1 LDYGTSCSKHK
12 DSRKQGKNKLLALRR
27 RFSEAPLTVSDS
39 VKLQLSIATSVKA
52 FHFCSIFQPMSDFL
66 KHECGIAMIRL
77 LKPLAY
83 YQEKYG
89 TPLYGFNQLFLLM
102 EKQHNRGQ
110 DGAGIGCVKL
120 NVPPGQ
126 AYIARKRS
134 IEVNPLSCIFQ
145 NLLRDYQNKID
156 EGTIHPEFPDTV
168 KQEFDFGGEVLLGH
182 LRYGTSGVYSID
194 NCHPFVRQSNW
205 PTKNLMLA
213 GNFTITNEKAIND
226 NLINRGQHPIFGTD
240 TQAVLEEIGFH
251 LDEAHDEIYHEMRDE
266 GIKGIEI
273 PKIISQKLDPL
284 KVLEA
289 AAAGWDGGYAIAGLI
304 GNGDSFVMRDPR
316 GIRPCFYFQNEEV
329 VAFASERVAL
339 MTIFDQSIEAVKEL
353 EPGTAVVIKNDG
365 KLYSGRFAKER
376 LVTPCAFE
384 RIYFSRGNDANIY
397 RERKDLGGALVEQV
411 IQSIGNDF
419 AKSVFSFVPNTAE
432 TAYYGLLDA
441 LRTHRRME
449 VKTSL
454 LKASAEG
461 TLDEAL
467 IDQLIMDNWPR
478 GEKIAHKDIKL
489 RTFISQEKGRAQ
501 LVSHVYDITYGIVKP
516 NDCLVCVDDSIVR
529 GTTLKESI
537 LKILSR
543 TNPRKIV
550 IASTAP
556 QIRYPDCYGIDM
568 SELGKFIAF
577 RSVVQLIKDDGQSEM
592 IKDVYR
598 DCLSQVKL
606 PAAKQVNHVK
616 RLYDRYTDQ
625 QISRKIAELVYPK
638 NISWKGELEI
648 LFLTVEKMRAALPK
662 NNGDWYFTG
671 NYPTP
676 GGYATLNRAY
686 INYFE
691 QRQGRAY

>member
-1 LDYGTSCSKHK
+1 
-12 DSRKQGKNKLLALRR
+12 
-27 RFSEAPLTVSDS
+27 
-39 VKLQLSIATSVKA
+39 
-52 FHFCSIFQPMSDFL
+52 MSDFL
-66 KHECGIAMIRL
+66 KHECGIAMVRL

-120 NVPPGQ
+120 NVAPGQ
-126 AYIARKRS
+126 PYIERERS
-134 IEVNPLSCIFQ
+134 IETNPLSRIFER
-145 NLLRDYQNKID
+145 LLKDYRKKVDQ
-156 EGTIHPEFPDTV
+156 GTIHPEFPDTV
-168 KQEFDFGGEVLLGH
+168 KQNFNFGGEVLLGH
-182 LRYGTSGVYSID
+182 LRYGTSGVYSIS
-194 NCHPFVRQSNW
+194 NCHPFVRRSNW

-213 GNFTITNEKAIND
+213 GNFTITNEKEINN

-240 TQAVLEEIGFH
+240 TQAVLEEIGFYM
-251 LDEAHDEIYHEMRDE
+251 DEAHDAIYHKMRD
-266 GIKGIEI
+266 KGVDGKEI
-273 PKIISQKLDPL
+273 PNIISQELDPIRIL
-284 KVLEA
+284 QA
-289 AAAGWDGGYAIAGLI
+289 AAADWDGGYTIAGLI
-304 GNGDSFVMRDPR
+304 GNGDSFVMRDPW
-316 GIRPCFYFQNEEV
+316 GIRPCFYFQDDEV

-339 MTIFDQSIEAVKEL
+339 MTIFDQPIEAISEL
-353 EPGTAVVIKNDG
+353 EPGTAKVIKNDG
-365 KLYSGRFAKER
+365 KIYSGRFAPKR

-384 RIYFSRGNDANIY
+384 RIYFSRGNDADIY
-397 RERKDLGGALVEQV
+397 RERKALGGALMEQV
-411 IQSIGNDF
+411 IESINNDF
-419 AKSVFSFVPNTAE
+419 ANSVFSFVPNTAE

-441 LRTHRRME
+441 VRSHRRLE
-449 VKTSL
+449 VKNAI

-461 TLDEAL
+461 ELDEAL
-467 IDQLIMDNWPR
+467 IDQLIMNNWPR
-478 GEKIAHKDIKL
+478 REKVAHKDIKL
-489 RTFISQEKGRAQ
+489 RTFISQEKGRAR

-516 NDCLVCVDDSIVR
+516 EDCLVCVDDSIVR

-577 RSVVQLIKDDGQSEM
+577 NAAVELIKDEGQSELL
-592 IKDVYR
+592 KEVYR
-598 DCLSQVKL
+598 DCLSQTNL
-606 PAAKQVNHVK
+606 SAEKQVNHVK
-616 RLYDRYTDQ
+616 RLYDRYTNQ
-625 QISRKIAELVYPK
+625 QIADKIAELVYPK
-638 NISWKGELEI
+638 NVDWQGELEI
-648 LFLTVEKMRAALPK
+648 LFLTVEKMHAALPK

-676 GGYATLNRAY
+676 GGYATLNQAY

-691 QRQGRAY
+691 DKQGRSY